1 MIRVGFVGSGFAARF
16 QYHALR
22 RVYEVPVEVLG
33 VYSPT
38 KANREKFA
46 AERKIRAFESLEALC
61 DAVEVVTVC
70 APGALHETVA
80 VEVLRRGRH
89 VIVEKP
95 FTGYYGGGREDF
107 RGDQCPKELMLR
119 EALASSRRM
128 LEAERASGK
137 TIFYAEDWVYAPS
150 IQKEREILVKSGGQ
164 ALWIIGGESHSGSH
178 SPFYGI
184 WRYAGGGSLV
194 GKGCHPLTAALYFKA
209 QEGIARQGQAIRPVS
224 VSCRTHEL
232 TRLPAYRDL
241 GLLRTDY
248 YDVEDYCQIHI
259 TFSDGTVADIF
270 STEVVLGGVHNWMEV
285 FANNHRTRCNINP
298 INALTTYN
306 AREEYL
312 KDVYVVEKIGSKQGW
327 SQPAPDEDW
336 MNGYAQEMQDFMECI
351 ACGRQPLCGS
361 ELGHDTVAALYSGY
375 LSAERGGAAVE
386 LPQVSTPPSG

>member
-1 MIRVGFVGSGFAARF
+1 MTKVGFVGSGFAARF

-22 RVYEVPVEVLG
+22 RVYDVPVEVVG

-38 KANREKFA
+38 RERREKFA
-46 AERKIRAFESLEALC
+46 AERKIRAFDTLEALC
-61 DAVEVVTVC
+61 DAVDVATVC
-70 APGALHETVA
+70 APGALHEKVA

-95 FTGYYGGGREDF
+95 FTGYYGDDRPDF
-107 RGDQCPKELMLR
+107 RGDRCPKDVMLR
-119 EALASSRRM
+119 EALASSQRM
-128 LEAERASGK
+128 LEAEQASGK
-137 TIFYAEDWVYAPS
+137 TIFYAEDWVYAPA

-209 QEGIARQGQAIRPVS
+209 QEGLARDGRAIRPVS

-232 TRLPAYRDL
+232 TRLPSYRDA
-241 GLLRTDY
+241 GVLRTDY
-248 YDVEDYCQIHI
+248 YDVEDYCQVHV

-285 FANNHRTRCNINP
+285 FASNHRTRCNINP
-298 INALTTYN
+298 INAVNTYN
-306 AREEYL
+306 PREEYL
-312 KDVYVVEKIGSKQGW
+312 KDVYVVEKIGTKQGW

-336 MNGYAQEMQDFMECI
+336 MNGYIHEMQDFMACI
-351 ACGRQPLCGS
+351 AHGRQPLCGS
-361 ELGHDTVAALYSGY
+361 QLGHDTVAVLYSGY
-375 LSAERGGAAVE
+375 LSAERGGAEVQ
-386 LPQVSTPPSG
+386 LPQASSAQSG